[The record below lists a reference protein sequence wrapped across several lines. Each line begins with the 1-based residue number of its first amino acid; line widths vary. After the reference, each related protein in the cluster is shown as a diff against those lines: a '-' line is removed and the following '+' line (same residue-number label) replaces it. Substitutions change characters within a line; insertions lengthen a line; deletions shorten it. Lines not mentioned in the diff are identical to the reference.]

1 MLAWQAAQARF
12 DEVKEQFDRA
22 SAAVTVN
29 SGVTSSR
36 ELPTMAEAG
45 EEEEAASD
53 EEEADAALSR
63 LAGQAAGTPSKKK
76 KFFMCMPIPSL

>member
-45 EEEEAASD
+45 EEEAASD

>member
-12 DEVKEQFDRA
+12 DEVKDQFDRA
-22 SAAVTVN
+22 SAAVN

-45 EEEEAASD
+45 EEDAASD

-63 LAGQAAGTPSKKK
+63 LAGPAGTPSKKK